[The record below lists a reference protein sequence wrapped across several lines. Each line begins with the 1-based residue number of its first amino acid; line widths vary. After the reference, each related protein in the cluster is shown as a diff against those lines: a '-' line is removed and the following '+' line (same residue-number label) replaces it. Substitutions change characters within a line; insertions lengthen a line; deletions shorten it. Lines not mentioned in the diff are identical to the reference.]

1 MILLTHLTHGSKF
14 ALSDNEVTQDEKNG
28 WVRYTD
34 ATPES
39 PSEAAPVAPA
49 STVKRKYNRRVQE
62 APVEQ
67 PNEVPSFLAPV
78 SDESEGV

>member
-1 MILLTHLTHGSKF
+1 MILLTHPIHGSKF
-14 ALSDNEVTQDEKNG
+14 ALHESEVALDEENG

-34 ATPES
+34 GTPES
-39 PSEAAPVAPA
+39 PSEAAPVER
-49 STVKRKYNRRVQE
+49 VKRKYTRRVQE

-67 PNEVPSFLAPV
+67 PNSDTLV